1 MGRKSDV
8 SFEEKTQLIC
18 LAQEGVNTN
27 NIAERLGHHL
37 DAVRK
42 HIAAFKK
49 LPLTTLPCSSRRG
62 LALRRI

>member
-1 MGRKSDV
+1 MGRKSDI
-8 SFEEKTQLIC
+8 SFEEETQIIC

-62 LALRRI
+62 LGLSGS